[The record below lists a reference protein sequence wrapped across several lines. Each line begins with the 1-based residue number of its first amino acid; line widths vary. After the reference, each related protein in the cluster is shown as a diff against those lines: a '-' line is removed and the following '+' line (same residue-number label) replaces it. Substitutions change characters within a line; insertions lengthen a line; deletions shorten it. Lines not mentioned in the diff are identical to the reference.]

1 MTAADCKSVL
11 LRDTTGFDS
20 LILHHVFR
28 LVSIMVITADCLS
41 AYGSSILPRVAKS
54 QSMEVVYPSGL
65 ISHEIVGSNPTS
77 ATIPAA
83 NHC

>member
-1 MTAADCKSVL
+1 MTSADCKSVL

-20 LILHHVFR
+20 LILHQVFR

-41 AYGSSILPRVAKS
+41 AYGSSILPRVAKFAEYGS
-54 QSMEVVYPSGL
+54 GHPSGL
-65 ISHEIVGSNPTS
+65 ISHEIVGSNPTT
-77 ATIPAA
+77 ATKPAA